1 MASAVPGHHPICAH
15 ICETLGLKT
24 NMTRSIQIN
33 MAANNIVTVTA
44 EIYPDKRQLEIIG
57 ILLEEFKLV
66 SKEEVFN
73 DFGD

>member
-1 MASAVPGHHPICAH
+1 MASAISGHDPICAH
-15 ICETLGLKT
+15 ICETLGLKS

-66 SKEEVFN
+66 SKEEIFS
-73 DFGD
+73 DPGD